1 VFSQGGRVVLFEGAN
16 SDDFLI
22 VAAERPRRRTIGKR
36 KAADG
41 GRWEKTKAR
50 ECEQAI
56 EITLATVER
65 IERR

>member
-1 VFSQGGRVVLFEGAN
+1 MFTQGVCVVLCEGAN

-41 GRWEKTKAR
+41 RRWEKTKAR

-56 EITLATVER
+56 EITVAAVER

>member
-1 VFSQGGRVVLFEGAN
+1 MFTQGVCVVLCEGAN

-41 GRWEKTKAR
+41 GRWER
-50 ECEQAI
+50 ENASKQSRSRLPRLSASKGGD
-56 EITLATVER
+56 
-65 IERR
+65 